1 MLKISDAEYVGQFKV
16 KSGSL
21 RVSDPSYDKDTW
33 CAGVIEEVKN
43 GNWESYIKLDETSSR
58 VSELISL
65 YSDISNTTRKKDNWI
80 EQSFEIGVDSGQC
93 GIFDD
98 EYYPNGKTGEF
109 SDINSFYGK
118 CCNMTTSELSGVLD
132 FGVVSGSGF
141 GDGSYTC
148 YTIEDKNG
156 VVGVKIIFIEDN
168 EIPDEDYDDFKE
180 YDDGDNNIDYYSD
193 ED

>member
-1 MLKISDAEYVGQFKV
+1 MSDAEYVGQFKV

-33 CAGVIEEVKN
+33 CAGVIEDVKN

-65 YSDISNTTRKKDNWI
+65 YSDVSSVTRKKDNWI
-80 EQSFEIGVDSGQC
+80 EQSIEVGVDSGQC

-98 EYYPNGKTGEF
+98 DYYPNVKTGEF
-109 SDINSFYGK
+109 GDTETFYGK
-118 CCNMTTSELSGVLD
+118 CCDMTTSEFSGVLD
-132 FGVVSGSGF
+132 FGTVSSSGF
-141 GDGSYTC
+141 GDGSYVC
-148 YTIEDKNG
+148 YTLEDKNG
-156 VVGVKIIFIEDN
+156 VVGVKIVFIEED
-168 EIPDEDYDDFKE
+168 EITDEDYDSFKE
-180 YDDGDNNIDYYSD
+180 YDDSDDNNVNYSYND